1 MTGFEKRQNRAVE
14 VADWLT
20 INNKE
25 VPIKVKELPQTKL
38 RFYAENPRIYSLVR
52 RDKNHE
58 VTQSEIELQL
68 LEMEH
73 VKALKE
79 DIKRNG
85 GLIEPVIVRDGT
97 FEVLEGNSRLAA
109 YRALAKI
116 DPITWGHIKC
126 WILPSDISDSQVFA
140 LLGQYH
146 IKGRKDWAP
155 YEQAGFL
162 YRRHKKHNTDIET
175 LCKEIGESRKKVKHL
190 IETYQFMIDH
200 EENDVR
206 RWSYYDEY
214 LKSSRIKRARKKF
227 PGLDETI
234 VEMIG
239 SGEIPKAVEL
249 REQLPLVCD
258 GPGRNLKRFMEKK
271 VTLAKAFQVADR
283 AGDENDD
290 LKRLTKFRKWIVKHD
305 VKVSLVKSNGRLRK
319 QIRFEIGKLLIRMEA
334 LSKKL
339 GG

>member
-1 MTGFEKRQNRAVE
+1 MTEQDKKQAKAE
-14 VADWLT
+14 STDTLT
-20 INNKE
+20 INNVA
-25 VPIKVKELPQTKL
+25 VPIRVKELPQASL

-52 RDKNHE
+52 RDKNHD
-58 VTQSEIELQL
+58 VTQSEIESQL

-85 GLIEPVIVRDGT
+85 GLIEPVIVRDGSY
-97 FEVLEGNSRLAA
+97 EVLEGNSRLAA

-116 DPITWGHIKC
+116 DPITWGYIKC
-126 WILPSDISDSQVFA
+126 WILPKSIGDSQVFA

-162 YRRHKKHNTDIET
+162 YRRHKTHNTDIET

-190 IETYQFMIDH
+190 IHTYQFMIDH

-227 PGLDETI
+227 PELDEAV

-258 GPGRNLKRFMEKK
+258 GPARNLKRFMEKK
-271 VTLAKAFQVADR
+271 VTLTKAFQVADR

-290 LKRLTKFRKWIVKHD
+290 LNRLTKFRKWIVKHD

-319 QIRFEIGKLLIRMEA
+319 QIRFEIGKLLVRMQA

-339 GG
+339 GA

>member
-1 MTGFEKRQNRAVE
+1 MTDQGKKLPKGETS
-14 VADWLT
+14 DTLT
-20 INNKE
+20 INNVA
-25 VPIKVKELPQTKL
+25 VPIKIKELPQASL

-52 RDKNHE
+52 RENNHE
-58 VTQSEIELQL
+58 VSQAEIESQL

-73 VKALKE
+73 VRSLKE

-85 GLIEPVIVRDGT
+85 GLIEPVIVRDST
-97 FEVLEGNSRLAA
+97 LEVLEGNSRLAA
-109 YRALAKI
+109 YRALAKV
-116 DPITWGHIKC
+116 DPITWGYIKC
-126 WILPSDISDSQVFA
+126 WILPKNIDESQVFA

-162 YRRHKKHNTDIET
+162 YRRHKSHNTDIET

-200 EENDVR
+200 NENDVR

-227 PGLDETI
+227 PTLDETV
-234 VEMIG
+234 VEMIE
-239 SGEIPKAVEL
+239 SGDIPKAVEL
-249 REQLPLVCD
+249 REQLPVVCE
-258 GPGRNLKRFMEKK
+258 GPARNLKRFMAGK
-271 VTLAKAFQVADR
+271 VSLTKAFVVAEK

-290 LKRLTKFRKWIVKHD
+290 LKRLAKFRKWIVKHD
-305 VKVSLVKSNGRLRK
+305 VKVSLVKSDGRLRK
-319 QIRFEIGKLLIRMEA
+319 QIKFEIGKLLVRLQA

-339 GG
+339 GAN

>member
-1 MTGFEKRQNRAVE
+1 MTEIGKNQSKAGELV
-14 VADWLT
+14 DTLI
-20 INNKE
+20 INNE
-25 VPIKVKELPQTKL
+25 AIPIKVKELPQTKL
-38 RFYAENPRIYSLVR
+38 RFYGENPRIYSLIR
-52 RDKNHE
+52 HDKDHE
-58 VTQSEIELQL
+58 VTQSEIESQL

-73 VKALKE
+73 VKTLKE

-85 GLIEPVIVRDGT
+85 GLIEPVIVREGT

-109 YRALAKI
+109 YRALAQK
-116 DPITWGHIKC
+116 DPITWGNIKC
-126 WILPSDISDSQVFA
+126 WVLPNTISDSQVFA

-162 YRRHKKHNTDIET
+162 YRRHTKHNTGIET
-175 LCKEIGESRKKVKHL
+175 LCKEIGETRKKVKHL
-190 IETYQFMIDH
+190 IDTYQFMIDH
-200 EENDVR
+200 GEDDVR

-214 LKSSRIKRARKKF
+214 LKSSRIKRARRKF
-227 PGLDETI
+227 PELDAA
-234 VEMIG
+234 VVDMIA

-258 GPGRNLKRFMEKK
+258 GPKGNFKRFVEKK
-271 VTLAKAFQVADR
+271 VTLSRAFQIADR

-319 QIRFEIGKLLIRMEA
+319 QIRFEVGKLLIRIQA
-334 LSKKL
+334 LSNKL
-339 GG
+339 AG